1 MTAAARRS
9 EMPRI
14 RLFLRIKHP
23 DIDPAEISRAL
34 EVEPEHA
41 HQAGATVS
49 SSGVR
54 KIHSETYWLA
64 ELPVS
69 SVKELWG
76 QLPLRPI
83 GQPSHAHVPPSV
95 AELRSAQASGLYDLQ
110 LSLSLVK
117 LETRRAFLQRIV
129 AEAGTVTLVLQRADR
144 NAPMTIGPGLARR
157 LADLEIRLEID

>member
-1 MTAAARRS
+1 MTAAARKS

-49 SSGVR
+49 SRGVR
-54 KIHSETYWLA
+54 KIHSDTYWLA
-64 ELPVS
+64 ELQVS
-69 SVKELWG
+69 SIKELWG

-83 GQPSHAHVPPSV
+83 GQPEHVPPSV

-117 LETRRAFLQRIV
+117 LESRRPFIQRIV
-129 AEAGTVTLVLQRADR
+129 AEGGSVTLVLQRADR
-144 NAPMTIGPGLARR
+144 NAPLTIGPGLARR